1 MNNKEI
7 KVSHLIALC
16 HIVDGNND
24 FRKDIIEACGFDSN
38 DGYEMFDSKDD
49 IRIVYKFHDLVNEI
63 NRCYA
68 SDSNFSNFNLSIY
81 PKQIQNF
88 YLKYKDIF
96 YTIEK
101 FTNGNLIHFMAPILN
116 QLYYSNNAG
125 QFSYNIQE
133 SMRDRIECFNH
144 AYNYILNN
152 QENLDKMLAVLN
164 RIQQLNF
171 DMLEFNKDMD
181 FTNEEMYMYTNFK
194 NADSI
199 SYLDNMIV
207 LPTIYSN
214 ICRISTSGSNYMIKI
229 SNLNEKE
236 DFSTRIVVNSLIFD
250 ENRLPKKI
258 SKRNTFDK
266 IINIYNEKKE
276 DFIAINKL
284 IELYTS
290 ICKYIKSASNELTPI
305 DEEINKLNDIEIK
318 EKLLELSSRIKAD
331 LDELKNV
338 SFKIETDL
346 AKNKSIS
353 PEVVS
358 LLNKINVEET
368 ERKEKANWQKQHRHI
383 RRF

>member
-1 MNNKEI
+1 M
-7 KVSHLIALC
+7 VC
-16 HIVDGNND
+16 VND
-24 FRKDIIEACGFDSN
+24 
-38 DGYEMFDSKDD
+38 
-49 IRIVYKFHDLVNEI
+49 
-63 NRCYA
+63 
-68 SDSNFSNFNLSIY
+68 
-81 PKQIQNF
+81 
-88 YLKYKDIF
+88 
-96 YTIEK
+96 
-101 FTNGNLIHFMAPILN
+101 IL
-116 QLYYSNNAG
+116 
-125 QFSYNIQE
+125 
-133 SMRDRIECFNH
+133 
-144 AYNYILNN
+144 AY
-152 QENLDKMLAVLN
+152 
-164 RIQQLNF
+164 
-171 DMLEFNKDMD
+171 
-181 FTNEEMYMYTNFK
+181 
-194 NADSI
+194 
-199 SYLDNMIV
+199 
-207 LPTIYSN
+207 
-214 ICRISTSGSNYMIKI
+214 
-229 SNLNEKE
+229 LNEKE